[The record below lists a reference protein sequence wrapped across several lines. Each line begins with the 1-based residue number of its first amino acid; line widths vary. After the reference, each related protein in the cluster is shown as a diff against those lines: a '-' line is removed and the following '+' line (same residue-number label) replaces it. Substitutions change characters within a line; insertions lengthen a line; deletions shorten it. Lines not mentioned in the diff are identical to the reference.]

1 MFTGKRSRRFVRT
14 YIIKLLLLLRRIRI
28 PGLRGISLYELLKL
42 YLIGIIKGTL
52 TMRASSISFSFFL
65 ALFPFLLFLF
75 NLIPFLNNILDN
87 SIDNFDAYL
96 LREIEILMPT
106 GSQTF
111 FSEIFNEISSRQ
123 RAGLLSSVFLLS
135 IFFSASGINSLFS
148 NFAGS
153 YHVELSRN
161 FITQYLHAIWISVVI
176 AILILLGVASFF
188 FIELNIFSKFEFV
201 ADPNIKFLRYAQ
213 LGFFGL
219 IIFGIVCILYS
230 FGTRESSTN
239 HFFSAGALL
248 TTILFFVTTYF
259 FGIYVDNFSVYNKLY
274 GSIGALLIFLVY
286 IFINSNILLLG
297 FELNVTM
304 VSLKKR
310 QRTIVT

>member
-1 MFTGKRSRRFVRT
+1 
-14 YIIKLLLLLRRIRI
+14 
-28 PGLRGISLYELLKL
+28 
-42 YLIGIIKGTL
+42 
-52 TMRASSISFSFFL
+52 MRASSISFSFFL

-96 LREIEILMPT
+96 LGEIEILMPT

-123 RAGLLSSVFLLS
+123 RVGLLSSGFLLS
-135 IFFSASGINSLFS
+135 MFFSASGINSLFS

-161 FITQYLHAIWISVVI
+161 FVTQYLHAIWISVVI

-188 FIELNIFSKFEFV
+188 FIELNIFAKFELV
-201 ADPNIKFLRYAQ
+201 ADPNIKLLRYVQ

-230 FGTRESSTN
+230 FGTRESSSN
-239 HFFSAGALL
+239 HFFSLGALL
-248 TTILFFVTTYF
+248 TTILFFVTTYL
-259 FGIYVDNFSVYNKLY
+259 FGIYVDNFSVYNQLY

-310 QRTIVT
+310 QKTIRT

>member
-1 MFTGKRSRRFVRT
+1 MFKGKRYSRHVRT
-14 YIIKLLLLLRRIRI
+14 NIIKLLWLLKRIRI

-42 YLIGIIKGTL
+42 YLIGIVKGTL

-96 LREIEILMPT
+96 LGEIEILMPT

-111 FSEIFNEISSRQ
+111 FSEIFNEIGSRQ
-123 RAGLLSSVFLLS
+123 RVGLLSSGFLLS
-135 IFFSASGINSLFS
+135 MFFSASGINSLFS

-161 FITQYLHAIWISVVI
+161 FVAQYLHAIWISVVI

-188 FIELNIFSKFEFV
+188 FIELNIFAKFELV
-201 ADPNIKFLRYAQ
+201 ADPNIKLLRYTQ

-230 FGTRESSTN
+230 FGTRESSSN
-239 HFFSAGALL
+239 HFFSLGALL
-248 TTILFFVTTYF
+248 TTILFFVTTYL
-259 FGIYVDNFSVYNKLY
+259 FGIYVDNFSVYNQLY

-310 QRTIVT
+310 QKMIRT